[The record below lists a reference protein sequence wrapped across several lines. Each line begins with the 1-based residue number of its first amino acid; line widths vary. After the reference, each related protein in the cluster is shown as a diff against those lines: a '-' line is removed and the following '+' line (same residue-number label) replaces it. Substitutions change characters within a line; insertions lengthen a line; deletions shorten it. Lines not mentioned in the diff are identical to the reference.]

1 MGDRNQR
8 TSHRHYRAW
17 LLRSWSAQEQS
28 DPVNGDRRYSLE
40 DPYTGAR
47 RGFASLDALVVYLQA
62 EPGMDDSSPIAS
74 GE

>member
-1 MGDRNQR
+1 MGERKQR

-28 DPVNGDRRYSLE
+28 EAAGGDRRYSLE

-62 EPGMDDSSPIAS
+62 EPGMDDFAPHAT